1 MLYGTLILLASMI
14 LAILIRLKK
23 CKKSCLIKKI
33 LPYFI
38 LFVGGILATFTVLIN
53 K

>member
-1 MLYGTLILLASMI
+1 MFYGIFILLISMV
-14 LAILIRLKK
+14 LAVLIRLKK

-38 LFVGGILATFTVLIN
+38 LFVGGILATFTVLMN